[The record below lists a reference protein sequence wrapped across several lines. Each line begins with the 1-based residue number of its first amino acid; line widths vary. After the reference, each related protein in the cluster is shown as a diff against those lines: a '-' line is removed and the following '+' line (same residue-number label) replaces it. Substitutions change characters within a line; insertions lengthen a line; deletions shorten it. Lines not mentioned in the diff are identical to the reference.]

1 MRNAKPYR
9 ARPGRASSLSARLRG
24 DERGAIAIYVAV
36 MLPFLV
42 GLAILVVDGGRLQNL
57 DTSLQNNVDALAL
70 AAAAELDRRPDSHVR
85 ACRAMAQLVQN
96 SAIFATGDG
105 RLQVACTAQ
114 GEPAPQSDAEWRWLR
129 TIPPDHC
136 SITAPSADPDC
147 GFEVSDD
154 PGSTFYIAVT
164 SRRSAANF
172 SLLFPVAFIGGSS
185 PGALTRTAVAGMSR
199 VSCQP
204 TPIMLCNPWEGEG
217 AVTVPALR
225 ARIGRLATA
234 REYGGGAAAIGPG
247 EFGLVNP
254 AEIFESCKDGDS
266 PEPIVQTLTWQL
278 AGRNLTS
285 CQVRNGVCPKTGVVA
300 TLDNAVNSR
309 FDIYDGAIGSY
320 LASDPSALVPAARTI
335 WSSRDA
341 NFDYCRKSSLKRE
354 VDGTTGEDTTPIWY
368 SRATNWDRAAYFQA
382 NNYFALNPSLSSNA
396 SLITLPDGRTKTLGT
411 LTRYETYLWET
422 SRPGSAGQTRPYVKP
437 ADRTC
442 YSQRVTGGL
451 GILNTIGLAGRV
463 ARRELYASIV
473 NCQETQAAI
482 AAGAPYSFR
491 GASTDLPLPT
501 AAVVKFFITEPIN
514 RVFDRTI
521 GSNNVPTS
529 GPNAWPT
536 TGCIVDPL
544 FINQRYFSTSDAG
557 ALVAD
562 RTYFLNTALG
572 RSLEATIPAGTTAT
586 AAALVAGFNAAALT
600 AGVGDLPVPYAFC
613 EKNGNVYVASSDDL
627 TGLGSTF
634 RIGVSVAGAN
644 KQIIMEL
651 ADVYAADNGG
661 DVTRDI
667 VRLYR

>member
-1 MRNAKPYR
+1 MQDVQPHRGRSKR
-9 ARPGRASSLSARLRG
+9 GPGLIGRLRD
-24 DERGAIAIYVAV
+24 DEAGVIAIYVAL

-70 AAAAELDRRPDSHVR
+70 AAASELDRRPDSHVR
-85 ACRAMAQLVQN
+85 ACRAMAQLVEN
-96 SAIFATGDG
+96 SALFATGDG
-105 RLQVACTAQ
+105 QLRVSCTAQ
-114 GEPAPQSDAEWRWLR
+114 GEPAPESDAEWRWLR

-136 SITAPSADPDC
+136 SIASPSADPTC
-147 GFEVSDD
+147 GFEVSND
-154 PGSTFYIAVT
+154 PGSTFFIAVT

-172 SLLFPVAFIGGSS
+172 SLLFPATFIGGSNS
-185 PGALTRTAVAGMSR
+185 GALIRTAVAGMSR
-199 VSCQP
+199 VACLP
-204 TPIMLCNPWEGEG
+204 TPIMICNPWEAAGTD
-217 AVTVPALR
+217 TVPELR
-225 ARIGRLATA
+225 ARIGSLTTA

-254 AEIFESCKDGDS
+254 AEIFDSCKDADNA
-266 PEPIVQTLTWQL
+266 EPIVQTLTWQL

-285 CQVRNGVCPKTGVVA
+285 CEVRNGVCPKTGVVA

-309 FDIYDGAIGSY
+309 FDMYDGAIGSY
-320 LASDPSALVPAARTI
+320 LSSDPAALVPAARTI

-341 NFDYCRKSSLKRE
+341 NFDYCRKSSLQRT
-354 VDGTTGEDTTPIWY
+354 VDSTTGEDTTPIWY
-368 SRATNWDRAAYFQA
+368 PRTTNWDRAAYFQA
-382 NNYFALNPSLSSNA
+382 NNYFALNPSLSSA
-396 SLITLPDGRTKTLGT
+396 SSSITLPDGRTKTVGT

-422 SRPGSAGQTRPYVKP
+422 SRPGGAGQTRPYVKP

-451 GILNTIGLAGRV
+451 GILNSLGLAARV
-463 ARRELYASIV
+463 ARRDVYASVV
-473 NCQETQAAI
+473 NCLETQAAI

-501 AAVVKFFITEPIN
+501 VAIVKFFITEPIN

-521 GSNNVPTS
+521 GSNNVPSS

-536 TGCIVDPL
+536 TGCTVNPL
-544 FINQRYFSTSDAG
+544 FINRRFFSTSDPG

-562 RTYFLNTALG
+562 RTYFLSTVLG
-572 RSLEATIPAGTTAT
+572 RSLEATIPAGSTAT

-644 KQIIMEL
+644 KQIFMEL
-651 ADVYAADNGG
+651 ADVYAADNGAG
-661 DVTRDI
+661 VTRDI